1 MEIKMSIEEKRTQ
14 AYYKHYILLFI
25 QEQFKDY
32 TLGKIVYKDFKLNSN
47 NNHSYPRCYFR
58 IYNKYNKVSFTIYY
72 SEVLKYLEYRK
83 EFLEVRDFIIKSNH
97 STVTSNNI
105 YEFRH
110 CITGDI
116 SKTIIN
122 NINLILIKLR
132 KQQKVCK

>member
-1 MEIKMSIEEKRTQ
+1 MSLEELSLRHK
-14 AYYKHYILLFI
+14 YKDNILLFI

-47 NNHSYPRCYFR
+47 NNHSYPRCYFKL
-58 IYNKYNKVSFTIYY
+58 YNKYSKVILSVQY